1 MSTPAATGAAEAQG
15 ETLNRSGSAIEHAV
29 ASRPHERLTRAMLEV
44 SAEAGC
50 RQASIARVAARAGMS
65 SATFYEQFTGK
76 EECLLEAY
84 AMAARIVAGNVAQA
98 ARGTSPGR
106 GVEAAL
112 AQMLDN
118 VAADPAAGHL
128 LFVEAPPPERD
139 GGQELARYE
148 RIIEGLLEDTAR
160 RGAILDLPHRA
171 AIGAIRSA
179 VSRRLRG
186 GECDGLT
193 PLAQDLGAW
202 LRTYAAT
209 CEPCWST
216 SPDAVFYPTP
226 EPLPL
231 ASRMRAPRPTAP
243 LSPGRHGLSAARV
256 AQNHRERI
264 VHAVAAVVLETG
276 YAKMTVAD
284 IVLRA
289 GIARDA
295 FYRQHEDKRDAFLA
309 AQLHGRH
316 ENTLAAA
323 RGYFEGRTW
332 TERMW
337 NLLQSHATFI
347 AEQPALAHLRYV
359 EPAVVGRE
367 AVAGLEEEMLK
378 FATYVSEGYRHG
390 ARATQ
395 MPALSAEAITGAI
408 FEILRHEIAQRRADT
423 ILRRLPQLTYIATAP
438 FIGQRRAIRE
448 VERVALARVRQ

>member
-1 MSTPAATGAAEAQG
+1 MSTPSATGAAEAQG

-65 SATFYEQFTGK
+65 SATFYEQFTGRK
-76 EECLLEAY
+76 SASSRRTRWRPASLRATWRKPREGQVRAAASRPRWRRCWTTSPPTPRPDISCSSRRRHRNAMVAKSSHAMSASSKDYSRTRRAGARSSTCHTAPRSVRCAQPYPGDLGRRMRRPHTTRPRPRRMAQNIRGHVRAMLEHL
-84 AMAARIVAGNVAQA
+84 
-98 ARGTSPGR
+98 PGR
-106 GVEAAL
+106 G
-112 AQMLDN
+112 
-118 VAADPAAGHL
+118 L
-128 LFVEAPPPERD
+128 L
-139 GGQELARYE
+139 
-148 RIIEGLLEDTAR
+148 
-160 RGAILDLPHRA
+160 
-171 AIGAIRSA
+171 
-179 VSRRLRG
+179 
-186 GECDGLT
+186 
-193 PLAQDLGAW
+193 
-202 LRTYAAT
+202 
-209 CEPCWST
+209 
-216 SPDAVFYPTP
+216 PDARAIATRQPNACPPT
-226 EPLPL
+226 
-231 ASRMRAPRPTAP
+231 TAP